1 MYGEQAATVS
11 AATVNASDTCALLQP
26 NSAVSGFKKMPNVKT
41 RSDPKLTKP
50 PQHAAARIRAGW
62 RGLNRGEW
70 RGLRTAEARN
80 ASEYQLQCEL
90 KQAWRPRLKD
100 LSKSGGLQIILGQ
113 AEVGVIQSIEALCPK
128 LHARRFADLKI
139 FE

>member
-1 MYGEQAATVS
+1 MQGRTMERAGYRSSRRPVYGEQAATVS

-70 RGLRTAEARN
+70 RGLRTAGACN
-80 ASEYQLQCEL
+80 AVRIPASMRA
-90 KQAWRPRLKD
+90 K
-100 LSKSGGLQIILGQ
+100 
-113 AEVGVIQSIEALCPK
+113 
-128 LHARRFADLKI
+128 
-139 FE
+139 